1 LGANVYGIYYP
12 SPVLSVVNYLSTVFA
27 AILYLFIFSKFYRSA
42 RNGRS
47 PVVVKEV
54 APVIEAA

>member
-1 LGANVYGIYYP
+1 MYGIYFP